1 MRIHLRVG
9 AATDQ
14 GRVRSNNQDSFRL
27 APDADLFI
35 VADGMGGH
43 QGGEVAS
50 QMAVDTIAGAYDEP
64 SVAALV
70 SAVLSANEII
80 YDRSVDDPSLR
91 GMGTTVVVAALV
103 HPEAEPGVLD
113 ATADDEGASNSTD
126 DDTGETYLGPDAG
139 AATVAE
145 PPVEDA
151 DDRGPDIAPDGDGPG
166 SDDAD
171 PDATQLVIANV
182 GDSRAYLYRDG
193 DLIQLTEDHSMV
205 ADLVR
210 EGRISPEE
218 AESHPQRNILTR
230 VLGVYREIEV
240 DLWPVDPVTGDRY
253 LLCSDG
259 LFNEVGEDTIGG
271 VLRRLDDPTEV
282 ATELVRLANEG
293 GGRDNITVVVLDVVD
308 DGGVARSASAALG
321 ATGHRSEPDLAG
333 FTSTVP
339 AAAPGAGD
347 DDEAADTGARQQR
360 RRFRRA
366 GRRTTDRSGEP
377 RSRTR
382 VTWRLVLFVVVLAAV
397 LGGAYATV
405 VWYGT
410 STYYVGFDDDDDVA
424 IFRGRPGGLLWI
436 DPELVEGTELSREDV
451 PARWRSSIESGREF
465 GSRSD
470 ASRFVANVARDAG
483 LGPDGRPTTTTT
495 RPTTTTSVAEPAPVP
510 PDDPSAPTEG
520 TG

>member
-1 MRIHLRVG
+1 VRTRLRVG

-50 QMAVDTIAGAYDEP
+50 QMAVDTIATAYEEP

-70 SAVLSANEII
+70 RAVLTANETI
-80 YDRSVDDPSLR
+80 YDRSVDDPALR

-103 HPEAEPGVLD
+103 HPEPEPGVLD
-113 ATADDEGASNSTD
+113 ATEGDDGGGTSTD
-126 DDTGETYLGPDAG
+126 DDTGETDLGPDAG
-139 AATVAE
+139 AATVDE
-145 PPVEDA
+145 PPVE
-151 DDRGPDIAPDGDGPG
+151 RPDGGTEEGPDGDRPG
-166 SDDAD
+166 HD

-182 GDSRAYLYRDG
+182 GDSRAYVYRDG

-218 AESHPQRNILTR
+218 AENHPQRNILTR

-259 LFNEVGEDTIGG
+259 LFNEVGEDAIGA
-271 VLRRLDDPTEV
+271 VLRRFDDPTEV

-293 GGRDNITVVVLDVVD
+293 GGRDNITVVVIDVLD
-308 DGGVARSASAALG
+308 DGGAARSASAALG

-333 FTSTVP
+333 FTSAVP
-339 AAAPGAGD
+339 AAEVGT
-347 DDEAADTGARQQR
+347 DEEPDAEARQQR
-360 RRFRRA
+360 GRFRRA

-410 STYYVGFDDDDDVA
+410 STYYVGFDDDDVA

-436 DPELVEGTELSREDV
+436 DPELVERTGLSRDNV
-451 PARWRSSIESGREF
+451 PARWQATISSGREY
-465 GSRSD
+465 GGLSEARD
-470 ASRFVANVARDAG
+470 FVANVARDAG

-495 RPTTTTSVAEPAPVP
+495 RPTTTTTTTGPA
-510 PDDPSAPTEG
+510 DDPTVATVQAGG

>member
-1 MRIHLRVG
+1 MRTRLRVG

-50 QMAVDTIAGAYDEP
+50 QMAVDIIASAYEEP

-70 SAVLSANEII
+70 RAVLSANETI
-80 YDRSVDDPSLR
+80 YDRSVDDAALR

-103 HPEAEPGVLD
+103 HPEPEPGVID
-113 ATADDEGASNSTD
+113 ATGDGEDAGTSTD

-139 AATVAE
+139 AAVVDE
-145 PPVEDA
+145 PPVE
-151 DDRGPDIAPDGDGPG
+151 RPDGGDSAAEDEGSGP
-166 SDDAD
+166 DAD

-259 LFNEVGEDTIGG
+259 LFNEVGEDAIGA

-293 GGRDNITVVVLDVVD
+293 GGRDNITVVVIDVLD
-308 DGGVARSASAALG
+308 DGGVAASASAALG

-333 FTSTVP
+333 FTSAGPATDRGSEDAAEAD
-339 AAAPGAGD
+339 AAA
-347 DDEAADTGARQQR
+347 RQR
-360 RRFRRA
+360 RGRFRRA

-377 RSRTR
+377 RSSTR
-382 VTWRLVLFVVVLAAV
+382 VTWRLVLFVVILAAV

-436 DPELVEGTELSREDV
+436 DPELVERTELSRDEV
-451 PARWRSSIESGREF
+451 PARWQSSIESGREYS
-465 GSRSD
+465 GLSEARD
-470 ASRFVANVARDAG
+470 FVANVARDAG
-483 LGPDGRPTTTTT
+483 LDPDGRPTTTTT
-495 RPTTTTSVAEPAPVP
+495 RPTTTTVMEPSPAP
-510 PDDPSAPTEG
+510 PDDPTAPEEG